1 MGQNQHPVQ
10 IPELIDNTLVTTV
23 SVNRLVKKLGELQEA
38 APENR
43 SVYTV
48 ADLKKEYAPL
58 TTVGELDDAEVV
70 GQRWAAETVR
80 DNLKV
85 QCEVVTYDERAQQAL
100 VDAELKTGPM
110 VASVWF
116 SEHITADDTADSSFT
131 VLVSLYKAA
140 GKARGIPSRG
150 EMNGDLRLAPDIT
163 AEDRV
168 AMEAGAQLIG
178 AQTVFEHFARELL
191 ADPTM
196 SGEFFIEMP
205 QAVGS
210 DMVRA
215 SGSLAT
221 ALSVEQT
228 P

>member
-1 MGQNQHPVQ
+1 MTGQNQHPLQ
-10 IPELIDNTLVTTV
+10 TPELIDNTPVTTV

-38 APENR
+38 APDKR
-43 SVYTV
+43 SSYTV

-58 TTVGELDDAEVV
+58 DTVGDLDDTEVV

-80 DNLKV
+80 DALKI

-100 VDAELKTGPM
+100 IDAKLKTGPM

-116 SEHITADDTADSSFT
+116 SEHITAGDTVDSSFT
-131 VLVSLYKAA
+131 VLVSLFKSA

-150 EMNGDLRLAPDIT
+150 EMNGEILLSPNLNDADEAALL
-163 AEDRV
+163 
-168 AMEAGAQLIG
+168 AGATLVG
-178 AQTVFEHFARELL
+178 AQSVFEHFARE
-191 ADPTM
+191 ARQTE
-196 SGEFFIEMP
+196 SREFFVEMP

-215 SGSLAT
+215 SGSIAT
-221 ALSVEQT
+221 ALSVERT